1 MAEQYPVHRKRFD
14 GFGMVGAWAVKALLA
29 DVNLPAAKIGG
40 SWFHGIWFSRSK
52 IYTS

>member
-1 MAEQYPVHRKRFD
+1 MTEQYPVYLPRGN
-14 GFGMVGAWAVKALLA
+14 GFCMVGARAVDALLA
-29 DVNLPAAKIGG
+29 DVNLPAAKIGD